1 MHGGPKELYKLK
13 KHQQA
18 MSEPVVKDNTGETI
32 DLEKRAREAGL

>member
-1 MHGGPKELYKLK
+1 MHGGPKELDKLK

-18 MSEPVVKDNTGETI
+18 MSEPVVKDSTGETV